1 MILTPEVAG
10 IVASAMGL
18 IGLIAR
24 KARCFIRRVSGRWDC
39 GIGFTDGRI
48 TPEISREVK
57 ICVCQHPP
65 ITTDGIPAP
74 MPPNSLRRALSSQWL
89 SNPESS

>member
-1 MILTPEVAG
+1 MIITPEIAG

-18 IGLIAR
+18 VGLIAR

-48 TPEISREVK
+48 TPEISPEVK
-57 ICVCQHPP
+57 ICVCQHRP
-65 ITTDGIPAP
+65 ITTDGISAP
-74 MPPNSLRRALSSQWL
+74 MPLSSLRRVLSSQWR
-89 SNPESS
+89 SNQESS

>member
-1 MILTPEVAG
+1 MIVTPEIAG
-10 IVASAMGL
+10 VLASAMGL
-18 IGLIAR
+18 LGLIAR
-24 KARCFIRRVSGRWDC
+24 KARCFARRVSGQWDC

-65 ITTDGIPAP
+65 TTTAGISAP
-74 MPPNSLRRALSSQWL
+74 TPL
-89 SNPESS
+89 